1 MGLNQ
6 ALEQAD
12 RLLSLLDAEF
22 EALKSQD
29 LPLFESYQQEK
40 VGILEYLSATQ
51 LAEINQDDPAWIGFL
66 DRVKDCRDRHHRNQ
80 ILIQRKL
87 DAIKGAL
94 KTLEGAEATSSVEVY
109 DKLGRLSPNRRSRGL
124 ADA

>member
-12 RLLSLLDAEF
+12 RLLTLLDAEF

-51 LAEINQDDPAWIGFL
+51 LAEINQDDPAWAGFL

>member
-51 LAEINQDDPAWIGFL
+51 LAEINQDDPAWTGFL
-66 DRVKDCRDRHHRNQ
+66 DRVKDCRDRHRRNQ

-87 DAIKGAL
+87 DAIRGAL
-94 KTLEGAEATSSVEVY
+94 KTLEGAEAASSVEVY
-109 DKLGRLSPNRRSRGL
+109 DKMGRLSAGRRGRGL